1 MNSTAAPSPR
11 VSAAAAQPAPAPDST
26 PAVDPA
32 AVRVVKIGGAAIDAG
47 DAAAPLWSALARWHR
62 SLTARGG
69 GLVIVHGGGAAVD
82 RHLARLGIEPRRIDG
97 LRVTSEPEADEV
109 VAVIAGLVA
118 GRLAGRLAA
127 AGATPVSLELSSGG
141 TLALDCPDP
150 DRLGRVGRPV
160 GGDPALL
167 RTLLGG
173 GWLPCLACV
182 GRDAGGFLNVN
193 ADEAAAAV
201 AGVLAAGEFVLL
213 TDVAGV
219 RDGVGGTGEVI
230 AELDRDAIV
239 GLEAAGVIAGG
250 MIPKV
255 RAALAAAES
264 SGRPVRIASWT
275 DPASI
280 DGGGTLVRPTA
291 GGGPDFTS
299 GAAG

>member
-1 MNSTAAPSPR
+1 MTTSLPSLLP
-11 VSAAAAQPAPAPDST
+11 VASAAVGGGSAAMS
-26 PAVDPA
+26 VDPA
-32 AVRVVKIGGAAIDAG
+32 ALRVVKIGGAAIDAG
-47 DAAAPLWSALARWHR
+47 GSADALWSALARWHE
-62 SLTARGG
+62 SLVARGG

-97 LRVTSEPEADEV
+97 LRVTSEAEADEV

-127 AGATPVSLELSSGG
+127 AGATPVSLELSGGG
-141 TLALDCPDP
+141 TLRLDCPDP
-150 DRLGRVGRPV
+150 GRLGRVGRPA
-160 GGDPALL
+160 GGAPRLL
-167 RTLLGG
+167 RTLLAG
-173 GWLPCLACV
+173 GWLPCVACV
-182 GRDAGGFLNVN
+182 GRDADGFLNVN
-193 ADEAAAAV
+193 ADDAAAAV

-219 RDGVGGTGEVI
+219 RDGAGGSGELI
-230 AELDRDAIV
+230 AELDRDAIA

-280 DGGGTLVRPTA
+280 DGGGTLVRPA
-291 GGGPDFTS
+291 VAAADFTP